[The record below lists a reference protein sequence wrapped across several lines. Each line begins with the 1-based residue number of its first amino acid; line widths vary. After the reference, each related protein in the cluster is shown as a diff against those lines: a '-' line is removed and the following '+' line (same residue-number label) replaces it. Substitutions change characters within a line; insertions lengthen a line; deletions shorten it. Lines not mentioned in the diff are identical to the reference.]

1 MEKKKRGRK
10 PKIVEQTTIK
20 DMKNPF
26 SKNLDMINP
35 FSKGKT
41 PTPNTNVQTGV

>member
-10 PKIVEQTTIK
+10 PKIIEQPIIK

-26 SKNLDMINP
+26 AKNLDMINP

-41 PTPNTNVQTGV
+41 PAQTPNT